1 MAAQSRTRWI
11 SAGRWKNF
19 SRNISV
25 HTGLDLVRPGLKGVD
40 VDLKM
45 RGYIINLDAS
55 SDRWS
60 FIKTVFAKTQI
71 ALCRVPAIDGHT
83 VRLPHRAYSE
93 SRYRLFHGRETNT
106 LEIGCYLSHV
116 IALETF
122 LSTDEEFAIIGED
135 DIVINQDLEAVLAK
149 ALRYSRFWNVL
160 RLSGLSQGR
169 PINAIKL
176 VGEYYLGVNLG
187 RVKGSGAYVVDRTA
201 ARVLARRLMPMWLP
215 YDHAIDREWFHGL
228 RSICIVPFPISQS
241 EKRFGSIIQ
250 RNSKPKLSSGRR
262 WCSTYPYQ
270 IFNEF
275 TRWVFR
281 LAHYISLQALLRLRR
296 RKRGDSWADEIER

>member
-1 MAAQSRTRWI
+1 MWVQKCHTWR
-11 SAGRWKNF
+11 F
-19 SRNISV
+19 SREV
-25 HTGLDLVRPGLKGVD
+25 
-40 VDLKM
+40 
-45 RGYIINLDAS
+45 RGYIINLDAT

-60 FIKTVFAKTQI
+60 FIKTAFAKTQI
-71 ALCRVPAIDGHT
+71 TLCRVPAIDGNT
-83 VRLPHRAYSE
+83 LRLPHKDYSE
-93 SRYRLFHGRETNT
+93 SRYRWFHGRETNT

-116 IALETF
+116 KALETF

-135 DIVINQDLEAVLAK
+135 DIVMSQDFEAVLTK

-169 PINAIKL
+169 PIKAIKL

-228 RSICIVPFPISQS
+228 RSKCIVPFPISQS
-241 EKRFGSIIQ
+241 EKRFPSIIQ
-250 RNSKPKLSSGRR
+250 RNAKPKLSSGRR
-262 WCSTYPYQ
+262 WRSTYPYQ
-270 IFNEF
+270 VFNEF

-281 LAHYISLQALLRLRR
+281 LGHYISLHALLRFRR
-296 RKRGDSWADEIER
+296 QRGDS

>member
-1 MAAQSRTRWI
+1 MWVQKCRTWRL
-11 SAGRWKNF
+11 SQE
-19 SRNISV
+19 V
-25 HTGLDLVRPGLKGVD
+25 
-40 VDLKM
+40 
-45 RGYIINLDAS
+45 RGYIINLDAA

-60 FIKTVFAKTQI
+60 FIKTAFAKTRI
-71 ALCRVPAIDGHT
+71 TLCRVPAIDGNT
-83 VRLPHRAYSE
+83 LCLPHKDYSE
-93 SRYRLFHGRETNT
+93 SRYRWFHGRETNT

-116 IALETF
+116 KALETF

-135 DIVINQDLEAVLAK
+135 DIVMSQDFEAVLAK

-169 PINAIKL
+169 PIKAIKL
-176 VGEYYLGVNLG
+176 VGKYYLGVNLG

-228 RSICIVPFPISQS
+228 RSKCIVPFPISQS
-241 EKRFGSIIQ
+241 EKRFPSIIQ
-250 RNSKPKLSSGRR
+250 RNAKPKLSSGRR
-262 WCSTYPYQ
+262 WRSTYPYQ
-270 IFNEF
+270 VFNEF

-281 LAHYISLQALLRLRR
+281 SGHYISLHALLRFRR
-296 RKRGDSWADEIER
+296 QRGDSWANEIGGD